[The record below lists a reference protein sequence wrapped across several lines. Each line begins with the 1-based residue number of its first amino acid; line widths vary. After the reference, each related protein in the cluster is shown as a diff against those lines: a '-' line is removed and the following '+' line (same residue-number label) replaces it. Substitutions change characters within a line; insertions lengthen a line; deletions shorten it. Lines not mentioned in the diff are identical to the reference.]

1 MANDVSVGFTI
12 TLKKKSI
19 TNLYTGGSSGGCRHT
34 RTRGF
39 LRAKGV
45 SLMTSMKKKVWL
57 TEKSRGAEDPEQ
69 RM

>member
-1 MANDVSVGFTI
+1 MANDVTVGFTI

-39 LRAKGV
+39 LREKGV
-45 SLMTSMKKKVWL
+45 SLMTNMKKKV
-57 TEKSRGAEDPEQ
+57 
-69 RM
+69 